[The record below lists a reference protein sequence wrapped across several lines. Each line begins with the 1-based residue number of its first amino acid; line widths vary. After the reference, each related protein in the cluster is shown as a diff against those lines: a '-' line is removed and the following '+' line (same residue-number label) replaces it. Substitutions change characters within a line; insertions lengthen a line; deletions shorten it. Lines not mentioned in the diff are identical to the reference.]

1 MKKKEKVN
9 GVVIPPS
16 LKWGGDHT
24 STSAPTAVEQSL
36 TFLSLALPPVCP
48 QSYLP
53 QAEENA
59 IEVNFKEVTNN
70 DN

>member
-1 MKKKEKVN
+1 MRRIN
-9 GVVIPPS
+9 GIVIPSP
-16 LKWGGDHT
+16 LKWGRDHI
-24 STSAPTAVEQSL
+24 STSAPTTVEQNL

-59 IEVNFKEVTNN
+59 IEAEYEEVINN
-70 DN
+70 DDI

>member
-1 MKKKEKVN
+1 MKKVN
-9 GVVIPPS
+9 GIVLPPP
-16 LKWGGDHT
+16 LRWGRDHI
-24 STSAPTAVEQSL
+24 STSAPTTVEQNL